1 VKRIS
6 ITLNVVLVAVLGAI
20 ALGVP
25 GAHGAGV
32 QLLNLPAVTFVGVVA
47 SAHND
52 GLAQPPDACPAPVP
66 YQQGDEHFGDLNNA
80 KGSFVNFVRLPQG
93 ATVSRLSVYGND
105 NDGDIDIHAYLIR
118 KLIVD
123 GTTPKETGYT
133 VMASASSSGAV
144 NGVIREFDDTTINRP
159 VVDDT
164 KFMYYAELVVCGAVE
179 PFMVQVAYS

>member
-1 VKRIS
+1 
-6 ITLNVVLVAVLGAI
+6 
-20 ALGVP
+20 
-25 GAHGAGV
+25 
-32 QLLNLPAVTFVGVVA
+32 
-47 SAHND
+47 
-52 GLAQPPDACPAPVP
+52 
-66 YQQGDEHFGDLNNA
+66 
-80 KGSFVNFVRLPQG
+80 VNFVRLPQG

-159 VVDDT
+159 IVDNT
-164 KFMYYAELVVCGAVE
+164 RFMYYAELVVCGAVE